1 MSTYT
6 EPAPRMRNRWA
17 LTGIAFA
24 HLFLAVPAIVLFCL
38 EITFIPLVI
47 VTVGIPALLLIVPG
61 TQWLATG
68 YRVLAGTVRR
78 EHLESAYRSTKGLG
92 PLRRLGVWAL
102 DPARWRDLVGLFLA
116 FTVGLVIPIL
126 VIAMLGGF
134 LFYLIYP
141 FLWWV
146 TPAGI
151 FDMQLGLFEIDT
163 FEETFIVWAGSL
175 LFFALWWW
183 TTGPL
188 MRARAA
194 MDKAIFSRS
203 RAEELEERVQVLTE
217 TRAEHVDHSAAELR
231 RIERDLHDGA
241 QARLV
246 ALSMSLGL
254 ADSLMESD
262 PETAQR
268 MIADARSTSK
278 AALGDLRSVVRG
290 IHPPVLA
297 DRGIA
302 GAVEALAL
310 DMPMPVRIDVS
321 LRGRPPAPVESAVY
335 FAVAECLANIGKH
348 SAATN
353 AWITLDHS
361 SGVLRVT
368 VGDDGMGGAD
378 PDTGTGMRGVMR
390 RLSAFDGTM
399 RVSSPVG
406 GPTIVTMEVPCA
418 LSSPRTTPSSGPA

>member
-1 MSTYT
+1 M
-6 EPAPRMRNRWA
+6 
-17 LTGIAFA
+17 
-24 HLFLAVPAIVLFCL
+24 
-38 EITFIPLVI
+38 
-47 VTVGIPALLLIVPG
+47 
-61 TQWLATG
+61 
-68 YRVLAGTVRR
+68 
-78 EHLESAYRSTKGLG
+78 
-92 PLRRLGVWAL
+92 
-102 DPARWRDLVGLFLA
+102 
-116 FTVGLVIPIL
+116 
-126 VIAMLGGF
+126 
-134 LFYLIYP
+134 
-141 FLWWV
+141 
-146 TPAGI
+146 
-151 FDMQLGLFEIDT
+151 
-163 FEETFIVWAGSL
+163 
-175 LFFALWWW
+175 
-183 TTGPL
+183 
-188 MRARAA
+188 
-194 MDKAIFSRS
+194 
-203 RAEELEERVQVLTE
+203 LTE

-353 AWITLDHS
+353 AWITLDHA